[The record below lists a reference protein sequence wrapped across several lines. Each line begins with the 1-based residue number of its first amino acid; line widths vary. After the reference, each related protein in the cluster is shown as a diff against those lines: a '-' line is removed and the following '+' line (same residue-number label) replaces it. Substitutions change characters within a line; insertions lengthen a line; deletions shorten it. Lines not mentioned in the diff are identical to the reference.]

1 MKFKTIFLMI
11 AAAFLFLGC
20 SSKTSDGPVLTS
32 NISSSSSSDAKFHF
46 EEVMK
51 IPADC
56 SSCSGSGKEI
66 AINGTRY
73 KSDVAINCCLKKN
86 MIDTKVGLKK
96 VYIHR
101 ITDERNG
108 PEAIKYIRR
117 DGSIVFFNSN
127 PRLEVLF
134 YMFLKQELLSRGI
147 VVTDDQTSP
156 YTYRLDFSFN
166 ELKGVYSR
174 NNEQLKSQLF
184 GVLKI
189 KNINYNRIKNIST
202 NQDVRKLAVSRT
214 GQFDIYVSLL
224 VKQAANKVAEE
235 ISKL

>member
-20 SSKTSDGPVLTS
+20 SSKTSDGAVVTG
-32 NISSSSSSDAKFHF
+32 NFSSSSSSDAKFHF

-51 IPADC
+51 IPIDC
-56 SSCSGSGKEI
+56 SSCKGSGNTVT
-66 AINGTRY
+66 INGTKYR
-73 KSDVAINCCLKKN
+73 SDVAIKCCLKKN
-86 MIDTKVGLKK
+86 MIDTKTALKK

-101 ITDERNG
+101 ITDER
-108 PEAIKYIRR
+108 EDAQSIKYIRQN
-117 DGSIVFFNSN
+117 GSTVVFNSN
-127 PRLEVLF
+127 PRLEPLF

-147 VVTDDQTSP
+147 LVVENQTSP
-156 YTYRLDFSFN
+156 YTYRLDFSFT

-174 NNEQLKSQLF
+174 SQEQLNSQLF

-189 KNINYNRIKNIST
+189 KNINYGRILNIT
-202 NQDVRKLAVSRT
+202 TKQEVKKLAVSRT

>member
-1 MKFKTIFLMI
+1 MKFQTIFVMI
-11 AAAFLFLGC
+11 AAAFIFLGC
-20 SSKTSDGPVLTS
+20 SSKTSDRAVVTD
-32 NISSSSSSDAKFHF
+32 NFSSSSSSDAKFHF

-51 IPADC
+51 IPIDC
-56 SSCSGSGKEI
+56 SSCKGSGNTVT
-66 AINGTRY
+66 INGTKYR
-73 KSDVAINCCLKKN
+73 SDVAIKCCLKKN
-86 MIDTKVGLKK
+86 MIDTKAALKK

-101 ITDERNG
+101 ITDERKDVQS
-108 PEAIKYIRR
+108 IKYIRQN
-117 DGSIVFFNSN
+117 GSTVVFNSN
-127 PRLEVLF
+127 PRLEPLF

-147 VVTDDQTSP
+147 LVVEDQTSP
-156 YTYRLDFSFN
+156 YTYRLDFSFT

-174 NNEQLKSQLF
+174 SQEQLNSQLF

-189 KNINYNRIKNIST
+189 KNINYGRILNIT
-202 NQDVRKLAVSRT
+202 TKQEVKKLAVSRT

>member
-20 SSKTSDGPVLTS
+20 SSKTSDGPVLAG
-32 NISSSSSSDAKFHF
+32 NVFSSSSSDAKFHF

-51 IPADC
+51 IPVDC
-56 SSCSGSGKEI
+56 SSCKGSGDTVT
-66 AINGTRY
+66 INGTKYR
-73 KSDVAINCCLKKN
+73 SDVAIKCCLKKN
-86 MIDTKVGLKK
+86 MIDTKVALKK
-96 VYIHR
+96 IYLHR
-101 ITDERNG
+101 ITDER
-108 PEAIKYIRR
+108 EDVQSIKYIRAN
-117 DGSIVFFNSN
+117 GSTVIFNSN
-127 PRLEVLF
+127 PRLELLF

-147 VVTDDQTSP
+147 LVVEDQTSP
-156 YTYRLDFSFN
+156 YTYRLDFAFT

-174 NNEQLKSQLF
+174 NQEQLNSQLF

-189 KNINYNRIKNIST
+189 KNINFSRMLNIT
-202 NQDVRKLAVSRT
+202 TKQEVKKLAASRT

-235 ISKL
+235 ISKM

>member
-20 SSKTSDGPVLTS
+20 SSKTSDGLVLAGNVS
-32 NISSSSSSDAKFHF
+32 GPSSSDAKFHF

-51 IPADC
+51 IPVDC
-56 SSCSGSGKEI
+56 SSCKGSGNTVT
-66 AINGTRY
+66 INGAKYR
-73 KSDVAINCCLKKN
+73 SDVAIKCCLKKN
-86 MIDTKVGLKK
+86 MIDTKVALKK
-96 VYIHR
+96 VYLHR
-101 ITDERNG
+101 ITDER
-108 PEAIKYIRR
+108 EDVQSIKYIRAN
-117 DGSIVFFNSN
+117 GSTVMFNSN
-127 PRLEVLF
+127 PRLELLF
-134 YMFLKQELLSRGI
+134 YMFLKQELLLRGI
-147 VVTDDQTSP
+147 LVVEDQTSP
-156 YTYRLDFSFN
+156 YTYRLDFAFT

-174 NNEQLKSQLF
+174 NQEQLNSQLF

-189 KNINYNRIKNIST
+189 KNINFSRMLNIT
-202 NQDVRKLAVSRT
+202 TKQEVKKLAVSRT

>member
-11 AAAFLFLGC
+11 AAAFIFLGC
-20 SSKTSDGPVLTS
+20 SSKTDGPILAS
-32 NISSSSSSDAKFHF
+32 NVSGSSSSDAKFHF

-51 IPADC
+51 IPVDC
-56 SSCSGSGKEI
+56 SSCNGSGDTVT
-66 AINGTRY
+66 INGAKYR
-73 KSDVAINCCLKKN
+73 SDVAIKCCLKKN
-86 MIDTKVGLKK
+86 MIDTKVALKK

-101 ITDERNG
+101 ITDER
-108 PEAIKYIRR
+108 ADAQSIKYIRAN
-117 DGSIVFFNSN
+117 GTTTMFNSN
-127 PRLEVLF
+127 PRLELLF

-147 VVTDDQTSP
+147 LVVEDQTSP
-156 YTYRLDFSFN
+156 YVYRVDFAFT

-174 NNEQLKSQLF
+174 NQEQLNSQLF

-189 KNINYNRIKNIST
+189 KNINFGRMLNIT
-202 NQDVRKLAVSRT
+202 TKQEVKKLEASRT